1 MRRSTTERELIA
13 VPDIWV
19 GQNPETFQLI
29 SGLERGTISYNWY
42 IISGIISGTFVQSDI
57 GSTQRSTLRT

>member
-29 SGLERGTISYNWY
+29 SGQA
-42 IISGIISGTFVQSDI
+42 ISGKGYNF
-57 GSTQRSTLRT
+57 L